1 MPTDLVQSFR
11 IDVADLPNEAVI
23 FGRTAAM
30 REVHGQ
36 IERILHNDLP
46 VLIRGE
52 SGTGKE
58 MIAKFLHARSDR
70 RDSPFVKVNCAAI
83 PASLLEGELFG
94 YENGGSDGAER
105 GLVESAAGGTLFL
118 DEIGDLDWE
127 LQTKLLDLLGDG
139 QSPRSVENESKSAR
153 ARVVCST
160 NRDLEKA
167 IERRAFRQDLF
178 YRIDVIN
185 LNLKPLRE
193 RKEDIPQLCEHFLE
207 KLGKKFER
215 PAPPLTAGALKLLQ
229 QWNWPGNLRELENRI
244 ARHVVLGDEGA
255 LGVDLNRQ
263 ADPAPG
269 LSHMPARKGHM
280 NEASRPATPVARSA
294 LLRALKANR
303 WNRRKAA
310 ESLNISYRSLLFR
323 LREAG
328 VPQRRRSHKGLPP
341 TSGTN

>member
-70 RDSPFVKVNCAAI
+70 GDSPFVKVNCAAI
-83 PASLLEGELFG
+83 PASLLESELFG
-94 YENGGSDGAER
+94 YENGGSDGAKR

-139 QSPRSVENESKSAR
+139 HSPRSMGNESKPAR

-167 IERRAFRQDLF
+167 IERRVFRQDLF

-215 PAPPLTAGALKLLQ
+215 VAPPLTAGALKLLQ
-229 QWNWPGNLRELENRI
+229 QWSWPGNLRELENRI
-244 ARHVVLGDEGA
+244 ARHIVLGDEGA
-255 LGVDLNRQ
+255 LGSGLNRR
-263 ADPAPG
+263 ADLAPRH
-269 LSHMPARKGHM
+269 LPARNGHL
-280 NEASRPATPVARSA
+280 NEASRPATAVARSV
-294 LLRALKANR
+294 LLRALKANH

-310 ESLNISYRSLLFR
+310 ESLNMSYRSLLYR
-323 LREAG
+323 LRVAG

-341 TSGTN
+341 NPGPA